1 MDFSLLRRRHHCR
14 VSGLCVS
21 AAASAFMQDLPDVT
35 HIWGEGQQ
43 RVSDPF
49 IGLASCDPLEDLLLL
64 LDRKT
69 EVRIFIPY
77 AFDVKEKMS

>member
-1 MDFSLLRRRHHCR
+1 
-14 VSGLCVS
+14 
-21 AAASAFMQDLPDVT
+21 MQDLPDVT

-77 AFDVKEKMS
+77 AFDVKGKMSLKIKKNVI